1 MGCPASFETADVRHF
16 SPLIALVWYVHEGT
30 IKRISLSLKNW
41 SNHQSK
47 RCVSLCERRLCKH
60 KLAIQIIG
68 SMCTDCAPA
77 MLGSKSWISALIKQ
91 VIKRYSLFTSPTS
104 FGIKNLP
111 PKSKKVVDITVM
123 TIKQITGRAL
133 NPSPLL
139 VTLWRSW
146 KWAYSFSKVGWLA
159 RGRDLTVFLSLR
171 EQIKVFLE

>member
-1 MGCPASFETADVRHF
+1 
-16 SPLIALVWYVHEGT
+16 
-30 IKRISLSLKNW
+30 
-41 SNHQSK
+41 
-47 RCVSLCERRLCKH
+47 
-60 KLAIQIIG
+60 
-68 SMCTDCAPA
+68 

-139 VTLWRSW
+139 VTL
-146 KWAYSFSKVGWLA
+146 
-159 RGRDLTVFLSLR
+159 
-171 EQIKVFLE
+171 